1 MIHISIIVPIYNV
14 EHYIEQCLISVAQQS
29 MTEGVE
35 CILVNDCGGDNSIK
49 IAETFIERYSG
60 NVKFSIIHHEKNKGL
75 SAARNSGIR
84 VAKGKYLLF
93 LDSDDFLLPHC
104 LSYLFKAATENNAEL
119 VQGGYSSDSEYLK
132 NLSAIQ
138 HPSFTD
144 DRKYIM
150 KTLLNYDVNP
160 VMAQNRLVEKR
171 LIVNNGIWFKE
182 GIIHEDT
189 YWTFFLAK
197 HVKRMAFCLKETYF
211 YRVTPGSIT
220 QHVNK
225 EKETKAFFTL
235 INDFT
240 DNIDNFEKGA
250 QKRYV
255 FLNLLVMKKNGF
267 IDSSK
272 GFHDLVKKF
281 LRKCSLLEAFLILIS
296 LNSKG
301 FMHVKVVNLL
311 QKLFILN

>member
-1 MIHISIIVPIYNV
+1 MIHISIIVPVYNV
-14 EHYIEQCLISVAQQS
+14 EQYIEHCLISVTEQS

-35 CILVNDCGGDNSIK
+35 CILVNDCGGDNSLK

-211 YRVTPGSIT
+211 YRVTPCSIT

>member
-35 CILVNDCGGDNSIK
+35 CILVNDCGRDNSIT
-49 IAETFIERYSG
+49 IAENFIQGYSG
-60 NVKFSIIHHEKNKGL
+60 NVKFKIIHHEKNKGL
-75 SAARNSGIR
+75 SAARNTGIR
-84 VAKGKYLLF
+84 AAQGKYVFF
-93 LDSDDFLLPHC
+93 LDSDDFLLPNC
-104 LSYLFKAATENNAEL
+104 LYSLFSAATENNAEL

>member
-35 CILVNDCGGDNSIK
+35 CILVNDCGRDNSIT
-49 IAETFIERYSG
+49 IAENFIQRYSG
-60 NVKFSIIHHEKNKGL
+60 NVKFKIIHHEKNKGL
-75 SAARNSGIR
+75 SAARNTGIR
-84 VAKGKYLLF
+84 AAQGKYVFF
-93 LDSDDFLLPHC
+93 LDSDDFLLPNC
-104 LSYLFKAATENNAEL
+104 LYSLFSAATENNAEL

-197 HVKRMAFCLKETYF
+197 HVSHMAFCLKETYF

-220 QHVNK
+220 QKRNR
-225 EKETKAFFTL
+225 EKEAKAFFTL

-250 QKRYV
+250 QKRFV
-255 FLNLLVMKKNGF
+255 FLNLLVMKQNGF
-267 IDSSK
+267 FNSSK
-272 GFHDLVKKF
+272 GFWNLVRKF
-281 LRKCSLLEAFLILIS
+281 LKKCSLLEAFLVVIS
-296 LNSKG
+296 LNSKD
-301 FMHVKVVNLL
+301 FVHEKVVNLL
-311 QKLFILN
+311 QKIFILK

>member
-1 MIHISIIVPIYNV
+1 MKLSIIIPMYNV
-14 EHYIEQCLISVAQQS
+14 EQYIEHCLISVTEQS

>member
-1 MIHISIIVPIYNV
+1 MIHISIIVPVYNV
-14 EHYIEQCLISVAQQS
+14 EQYIEHCLISVTEQS

-35 CILVNDCGGDNSIK
+35 CILVNDCGGDNSLK

-281 LRKCSLLEAFLILIS
+281 LKKCSLLEAFLILIS

>member
-1 MIHISIIVPIYNV
+1 MIHISIIVPVYNV
-14 EHYIEQCLISVAQQS
+14 EQYIEHCLISVTEQS

-104 LSYLFKAATENNAEL
+104 LSYLFKAATGNNAEL

>member
-1 MIHISIIVPIYNV
+1 MIHISIIVPVYNV
-14 EHYIEQCLISVAQQS
+14 EQYIEHCLISVTEQS

-220 QHVNK
+220 QNVNK

>member
-1 MIHISIIVPIYNV
+1 MIHISIIVPVYNV
-14 EHYIEQCLISVAQQS
+14 EQYIEHCLISVTEQS

>member
-1 MIHISIIVPIYNV
+1 MIHISIIVPVYNV
-14 EHYIEQCLISVAQQS
+14 EQYIEHCLISVTEQS

-35 CILVNDCGGDNSIK
+35 CILVNDCGGDNSLK